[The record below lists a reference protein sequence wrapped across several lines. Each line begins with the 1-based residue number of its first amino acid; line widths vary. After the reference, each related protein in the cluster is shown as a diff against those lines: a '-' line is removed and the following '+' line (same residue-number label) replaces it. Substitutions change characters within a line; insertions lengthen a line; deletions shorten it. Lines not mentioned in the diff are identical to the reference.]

1 MNFNFLEWM
10 QTPKFTPFQMSEKPG
25 HPEKKNE
32 RAERYKDV
40 PLIVAPGQEEAYLKH
55 LEKYKNATAVTAKK
69 ESTQPETEQRE
80 KVEKEERQVVIPRE
94 EEKHELY

>member
-40 PLIVAPGQEEAYLKH
+40 PIVVAPGQEEAYLQS
-55 LEKYKNATAVTAKK
+55 LEQCDKGENGQDRTG
-69 ESTQPETEQRE
+69 
-80 KVEKEERQVVIPRE
+80 
-94 EEKHELY
+94 